1 MDVLSDILDLL
12 QLRGTLYFRTAFS
25 APFAVA
31 VPAYGRAA
39 RFHLAVQGRCHVEV
53 GDDTVLLEPGDLI
66 VIPNGSA
73 HVLCDRPGQQAAT
86 LEDVLQRTGYRGEGV
101 LVYSEDASEEA
112 AAATETKLICGHLNF
127 ADGAEHPLLRALPSH
142 LLVTAEVRA
151 RAPWIDEIMRLIVR
165 QMFAEQ
171 PGVTASV
178 IRLSEALFI
187 EVVRTCTERDP
198 ALAGIVEAIQD
209 PRIGRALG
217 LMHRR
222 LAEDW
227 SLQRLSREIGMSR
240 SRFAERFQ
248 VLMGCAPMA
257 YLTDL
262 RLQRAAN
269 LLSGSALPIQQVAA
283 EVGYRSPAAFTRA
296 FSSRYGHSPRVVR
309 RQAEIA

>member
-12 QLRGTLYFRTAFS
+12 QLRGTLYFRTAFTP
-25 APFAVA
+25 PFAVA

-39 RFHLAVQGRCHVEV
+39 RFHLAVQGRCYVEV
-53 GDDTVLLEPGDLI
+53 DGEAVLLEPGDLI
-66 VIPNGSA
+66 VIPNGAA
-73 HVLCDRPGQQAAT
+73 HVLCHSPGQQGAP
-86 LEDVLQRTGYRGEGV
+86 LEDVLQRAGYQGEGV
-101 LVYSEDASEEA
+101 LVYSDESHSEASGGA
-112 AAATETKLICGHLNF
+112 ETKLICGHLNF
-127 ADGAEHPLLRALPSH
+127 AEGVEHPLLRALPSY

-198 ALAGIVEAIQD
+198 ALAGIVEAIND

-222 LAEDW
+222 LGEDW

-248 VLMGCAPMA
+248 VLMGCAPMS

-269 LLSGSALPIQQVAA
+269 LLSGSALPIQQVAT

-296 FSSRYGHSPRVVR
+296 FASRFGQSPRALR
-309 RQAEIA
+309 RQAEMA